1 MTASDEYDSNTDL
14 RFHWDLNPLKDS
26 DGNGNLLD
34 DPDYTG
40 SRVDINFDSAGTNTV
55 IVTVFD
61 ISNNSDSHT
70 FSVIVSEAEVEEA
83 DYAIFVVVIFAG
95 LVTMSIALIGYRRW
109 QSTIALKLLMDRGLP
124 ENEAISHMAMV
135 KQTQRLPLFAK
146 AIQIAGLASGAEIV
160 SQQQQQMAMPQQH
173 HPQHHHQ
180 QQQRQ
185 QQQIGIHQR

>member
-1 MTASDEYDSNTDL
+1 M
-14 RFHWDLNPLKDS
+14 NPLKDS

-34 DPDYTG
+34 DSDYTG

-135 KQTQRLPLFAK
+135 KQTQQLPLFAN

-160 SQQQQQMAMPQQH
+160 S
-173 HPQHHHQ
+173 
-180 QQQRQ
+180 
-185 QQQIGIHQR
+185 

>member
-1 MTASDEYDSNTDL
+1 MNMIQTQTCDS
-14 RFHWDLNPLKDS
+14 DLNPLKDS

-40 SRVDINFDSAGTNTV
+40 SRADINFDSAGTNTV

-109 QSTIALKLLMDRGLP
+109 QSTIALKLLMDRGYQKTKPFLTWQWLSKL
-124 ENEAISHMAMV
+124 NSSLFLQ
-135 KQTQRLPLFAK
+135 KQFKLQVLLQEPKSYRNSNNKWHKKRLNSSRFT
-146 AIQIAGLASGAEIV
+146 GL
-160 SQQQQQMAMPQQH
+160 QTNMK
-173 HPQHHHQ
+173 
-180 QQQRQ
+180 
-185 QQQIGIHQR
+185 